1 MMRPGVWPHV
11 TASARNAAGAREN
24 ASGHAMTDSLF
35 NRKCLEVLHASSVK
49 DYGRQIVAFAQDLG
63 FDIVAAMVVTDHSP
77 TLSEF
82 QTVSNTPEGF
92 ADEFTNQETSRL
104 DPVCQHCKRSSA
116 PLVWDRRTYA
126 SAREQALWEHQAE
139 FGYRSGVA
147 VAMHPG
153 RNRHFVFGADWSHD
167 RPDRVPHFKRISQDL
182 LEFASHA
189 QAAAF
194 ELSLPTLPGS
204 ENDLSL
210 ARSELEALRWTMD
223 GKTSWEVGMTMS
235 LSEHHATLL
244 LRRAM
249 QKLGCSTKYEA
260 ILRAIKLGLI
270 QCE

>member
-1 MMRPGVWPHV
+1 
-11 TASARNAAGAREN
+11 
-24 ASGHAMTDSLF
+24 MTDSLF
-35 NRKCLEVLHASSVK
+35 NRKCLDVLHASSVK
-49 DYGRQIVAFAQDLG
+49 DYGRQIVTFAHDLG

-92 ADEFTNQETSRL
+92 AEEFANQDTSRI
-104 DPVCQHCKRSSA
+104 DPVCQHCKKSSA

-126 SAREQALWEHQAE
+126 SARERALWEHQAE

-147 VAMHPG
+147 VALHPG
-153 RNRHFVFGADWSHD
+153 RNRHFVFGANWHHD
-167 RPDRVPHFKRISQDL
+167 RPDRVPHFKRIFDDL
-182 LEFASHA
+182 LEFTWHA

-194 ELSLPTLPGS
+194 ELSLPTLPGPGS
-204 ENDLSL
+204 ALL

-235 LSEHHATLL
+235 LSEHHAKLL

>member
-1 MMRPGVWPHV
+1 
-11 TASARNAAGAREN
+11 
-24 ASGHAMTDSLF
+24 MTNSLF

-49 DYGRQIVAFAQDLG
+49 DYGRQIVAFTQDLG

-82 QTVSNTPEGF
+82 QTISNTPAGF
-92 ADEFTNQETSRL
+92 AEEFSNQDTGRI
-104 DPVCQHCKRSSA
+104 DPICQHCKKSSA

-126 SAREQALWEHQAE
+126 SVRERALWEHQAE

-153 RNRHFVFGADWSHD
+153 RNRHFVFGANWSHD
-167 RPDRVPHFKRISQDL
+167 RSDRVPHFKRIFDDL
-182 LEFASHA
+182 LEFAAHA

-194 ELSLPTLPGS
+194 ELSLPTPPDSG
-204 ENDLSL
+204 NALSL
-210 ARSELEALRWTMD
+210 SRSELDALRWTMD
-223 GKTSWEVGMTMS
+223 GKTSWEVGMAMS

-260 ILRAIKLGLI
+260 VLRAIKLKLI

>member
-1 MMRPGVWPHV
+1 
-11 TASARNAAGAREN
+11 
-24 ASGHAMTDSLF
+24 MTDSLF
-35 NRKCLEVLHASSVK
+35 NRKCLEVLHATSVK
-49 DYGRQIVAFAQDLG
+49 DYRRQIVAFGQSLG
-63 FDIVAAMVVTDHSP
+63 FEIVAAMVVTDHSP
-77 TLSEF
+77 TMSEF
-82 QTVSNTPEGF
+82 QSVSNTPEGF
-92 ADEFTNQETSRL
+92 AEEFLNQDTSRI

-116 PLVWDRRTYA
+116 PLVWDRRAYA
-126 SAREQALWEHQAE
+126 SAREEELWEHQAA

-153 RNRHFVFGADWSHD
+153 RGRHFVFGADWSYD
-167 RPDRVPHFKRISQDL
+167 RPERVPHFKRISQDL

-194 ELSLPTLPGS
+194 ELSLPTPPGS
-204 ENDLSL
+204 DNALSL

-223 GKTSWEVGMTMS
+223 GKTSWEVGMAMS

-249 QKLGCSTKYEA
+249 QRLGCSTKYEA